1 MNLDKME
8 GVLMKKMLFLLVLF
22 ALPTVVAMES
32 TSSDDES
39 SESTR
44 FDDGRSE
51 RWTVGPDQPLSLAKK
66 RTMSSVHAQF
76 KSRQGGK
83 RSPLEKSPVADR
95 ARQQRVE
102 ALAAQREK
110 QRRSSRLSCFSFL
123 RIRKLY

>member
-32 TSSDDES
+32 MSSDES

-51 RWTVGPDQPLSLAKK
+51 RWTVGPDRPLSLAKK
-66 RTMSSVHAQF
+66 RKMSSVHAQF

-83 RSPLEKSPVADR
+83 RSPLEKSPVVDP